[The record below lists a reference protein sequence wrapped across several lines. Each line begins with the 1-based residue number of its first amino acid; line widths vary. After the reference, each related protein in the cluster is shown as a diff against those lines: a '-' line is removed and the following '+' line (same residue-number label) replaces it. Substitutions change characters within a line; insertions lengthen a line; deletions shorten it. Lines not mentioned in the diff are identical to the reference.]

1 MFTLR
6 ILVGGET
13 RIDQPGL
20 TIERLQRLLPIIESA
35 VPALQESGPVAVLV
49 KNEFGI
55 THILGSWR

>member
-6 ILVGGET
+6 ILIGGET
-13 RIDQPGL
+13 QIEQPNL
-20 TIERLQRLLPIIESA
+20 TIERLRTLLPIIESA
-35 VPALQESGPVAVLV
+35 VPALQMRGPVAVLV